1 MDDLSPEV
9 LDRVRS
15 MCEALPEIQE
25 QTAWVGVRWR
35 VRHHTFAHLLVV
47 AEGKPQGHARA
58 AGTDGPVTMLTFRAP
73 ASEVE
78 AYASM
83 GAPYFYAGWG
93 RDVVGLVLDDDTDWD
108 EVEELVTDSY
118 RELAPRKLVDRLEQG
133 ARPRSQP
140 PRAEKPSK
148 TM

>member
-1 MDDLSPEV
+1 MAAWEAKGAVRARDAKLLAGHRGWRNARR
-9 LDRVRS
+9 LDPRKGYPGIRY
-15 MCEALPEIQE
+15 ALL
-25 QTAWVGVRWR
+25 
-35 VRHHTFAHLLVV
+35 HTFAHLLVV
-47 AEGKPQGHARA
+47 ANGKPQGHARA

-73 ASEVE
+73 AAEVE

-118 RELAPRKLVDRLEQG
+118 RELAPRTLFSRLDASTG
-133 ARPRSQP
+133 A
-140 PRAEKPSK
+140 
-148 TM
+148 

>member
-1 MDDLSPEV
+1 MDDLSPDV

-15 MCEALPEIQE
+15 MCVAMPETQE

-35 VRHHTFAHLLVV
+35 IRHHTFAHVLAVV
-47 AEGKPQGHARA
+47 EGKPQGHARA
-58 AGTDGPVTMLTFRAP
+58 AGTDGPVTVLTFRAP

-93 RDVVGLVLDDDTDWD
+93 RDVVGIIIDDDTDWD
-108 EVEELVTDSY
+108 EVEELISDSY
-118 RELAPRKLVDRLEQG
+118 RELAPRMLVSRLD
-133 ARPRSQP
+133 AAP
-140 PRAEKPSK
+140 
-148 TM
+148 

>member
-1 MDDLSPEV
+1 MDELSPEV

-15 MCEALPEIQE
+15 MCEALPEVQE

-47 AEGKPQGHARA
+47 ADGKPQGHARIV
-58 AGTDGPVTMLTFRAP
+58 GTDGPVTVLTFRAP

-83 GAPYFYAGWG
+83 GAPYFHAGWG
-93 RDVVGLVLDDDTDWD
+93 RDVVGLVLDDATDWD

-118 RELAPRKLVDRLEQG
+118 REMAPLKLVSRLD
-133 ARPRSQP
+133 A
-140 PRAEKPSK
+140 
-148 TM
+148 MVD

>member
-1 MDDLSPEV
+1 MDELDSAV

-47 AEGKPQGHARA
+47 ADGKPQGHARA

-93 RDVVGLVLDDDTDWD
+93 RDVVGLVLDDDTDWY

-118 RELAPRKLVDRLEQG
+118 RELAPRKLVSRLD
-133 ARPRSQP
+133 A
-140 PRAEKPSK
+140 
-148 TM
+148 

>member
-15 MCEALPEIQE
+15 MCEALPEVQE
-25 QTAWVGVRWR
+25 QMAWVGVRWR

-47 AEGKPQGHARA
+47 ADGKPQGHAKA
-58 AGTDGPVTMLTFRAP
+58 AGTGGPVTMLTFRAP

-118 RELAPRKLVDRLEQG
+118 RELAPRKLVSRLD
-133 ARPRSQP
+133 A
-140 PRAEKPSK
+140 
-148 TM
+148 

>member
-9 LDRVRS
+9 LDRLRS
-15 MCEALPEIQE
+15 MCAALPEIQE

-47 AEGKPQGHARA
+47 ADGKPQGHARA

-78 AYASM
+78 AFASM

-108 EVEELVTDSY
+108 EVEELVADSY
-118 RELAPRKLVDRLEQG
+118 REMAPRKLVSRLD
-133 ARPRSQP
+133 A
-140 PRAEKPSK
+140 
-148 TM
+148 

>member
-9 LDRVRS
+9 LDRLRS
-15 MCEALPEIQE
+15 MCAALPEIQE

-47 AEGKPQGHARA
+47 ADGKPQGHARA

-78 AYASM
+78 AFASM

-118 RELAPRKLVDRLEQG
+118 REMAPRKLVSRLD
-133 ARPRSQP
+133 A
-140 PRAEKPSK
+140 
-148 TM
+148 

>member
-15 MCEALPEIQE
+15 MCVALPEVHE

-47 AEGKPQGHARA
+47 ADGKPQGHARVV
-58 AGTDGPVTMLTFRAP
+58 GTDGPVTVLTFRAP

-83 GAPYFYAGWG
+83 GLPYFYAGWG

-118 RELAPRKLVDRLEQG
+118 RELAPRKLVGRLD
-133 ARPRSQP
+133 A
-140 PRAEKPSK
+140 
-148 TM
+148 

>member
-1 MDDLSPEV
+1 MDELSSEV

-15 MCEALPEIQE
+15 MCEALPETHE

-47 AEGKPQGHARA
+47 ADGKPQGHARA
-58 AGTDGPVTMLTFRAP
+58 VGTDGPVTVLTFRAP
-73 ASEVE
+73 ASEVH

-83 GAPYFYAGWG
+83 GVPYFYAGWG

-108 EVEELVTDSY
+108 EVEELITDSY
-118 RELAPRKLVDRLEQG
+118 RELAPRMLVSRLD
-133 ARPRSQP
+133 S
-140 PRAEKPSK
+140 
-148 TM
+148 TV